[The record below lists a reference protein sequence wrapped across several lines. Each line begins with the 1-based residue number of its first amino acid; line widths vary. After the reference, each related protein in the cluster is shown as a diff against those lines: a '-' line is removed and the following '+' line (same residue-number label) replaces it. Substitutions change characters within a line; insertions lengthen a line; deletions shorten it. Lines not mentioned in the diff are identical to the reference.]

1 MHRSRAGGV
10 ADWFSACSGVFSVFL
25 EFTWS
30 VGPRAVPQ
38 SAHVLYAQRAR
49 SRDREQLRVSVTVL
63 DPLRPRVAENPAP
76 GLGRIRAERSYLPGN
91 SRRVFPGGARASARA
106 DNALHIT
113 WPPDSYAGS
122 PPGDWWR
129 HRSQHPPKITP
140 HCSIGAMPFRR
151 LRRRNGIAPTLASRW
166 WFTQARRPAK
176 LIWPV
181 KQQFD
186 YLPLIK

>member
-49 SRDREQLRVSVTVL
+49 SRDREQLRVSVTFL

-76 GLGRIRAERSYLPGN
+76 GLGRIRGERSYLPGN
-91 SRRVFPGGARASARA
+91 SRRVFPGDARASARRQRA
-106 DNALHIT
+106 AYYMTPWLIRGVT
-113 WPPDSYAGS
+113 IGGLVAPPIPAPSKDHTSLQHW
-122 PPGDWWR
+122 GDAVPTSATSER
-129 HRSQHPPKITP
+129 HRANAGQPLVIYSDQKAGQINLT
-140 HCSIGAMPFRR
+140 GKA
-151 LRRRNGIAPTLASRW
+151 T
-166 WFTQARRPAK
+166 
-176 LIWPV
+176 IWL
-181 KQQFD
+181 FAAN
-186 YLPLIK
+186 